1 VSDKKSVKEPPLG
14 SIQVVESAPTLDP
27 KESTEEGYATASL
40 HDQEEARLAS
50 LMGFEIVDDETDP
63 VLDGIA
69 ELAALALKAPI
80 AIITLVD
87 KERVVFKSSYGIPLT
102 TTPRDISLCS
112 FSILSS
118 EDPFVVPD
126 THADPR
132 FAKNPFVTGK
142 PFVRFYA
149 GAPLW
154 DENHLPLGSLCV
166 IDHEPKEISEWEK
179 TMLLRLS
186 NIAMARLTARRY
198 RKHLEHLLD
207 LEKKIY
213 SKFLHSTAAMAVHY
227 TSFDAALHELMANLD
242 PNLGWLSGRV
252 RNMQTGGTTG
262 VINNPTVPGN
272 PELSEVWK
280 RIDENPSHP
289 SATEPQTEYIT
300 KMASELSYSHLV
312 VPVRIRNR
320 LVAIL
325 EFIYPDHRKTDQRIR
340 DIFDLMASNLAIIAE
355 RELIHLE
362 LQHQATHDSLTDAAN
377 RNIIISEIQQCLL
390 NADPIQPESAIA
402 FLDLDGFKEINDNF
416 GHEVGDMLLIEVGKR
431 LRAIAREN
439 DVMGRLS
446 GDEFVLIIRN
456 LHNAGDLPA
465 LLERLNRALSLPYVV
480 RDLEIRLACSI
491 GCTLITESE
500 ISPSEVLRRAE
511 EAMYLVKNGQRKSY
525 CIVDEEMISDLH
537 QRRHMDHKVREA
549 IQNTHMFLL
558 YQPIVNF
565 ETGELRSAE
574 ALFRLFERDGTV
586 MAAHDFMESLKRSRF
601 LPMVDEWVLT
611 EISRLCAA
619 EGSPLLSLPD
629 FRFSINVSPPII
641 STKDYAS
648 RFLEKLDKNGVKP
661 TSLKIEITESEL
673 LAGSPTVI
681 QNLTR
686 LRDEGVRLAV
696 DDFGTGYSNLQYLSS
711 LPIDSVKIDKSFLD
725 AIQSGDKK
733 MTGLLRGM
741 IGISQS
747 LGYDTIVEGVET
759 TAQEQ
764 QLRAMGCHLGQGYLY
779 GKPMRIEELIEYSQR
794 IRTEGVVQK
803 TLSKT

>member
-1 VSDKKSVKEPPLG
+1 MSDKKSVKEPPLG
-14 SIQVVESAPTLDP
+14 SPQVEESAPTVEP
-27 KESTEEGYATASL
+27 KKSPEKGYATAAL
-40 HDQEEARLAS
+40 HAQEEARLAS
-50 LMGFEIVDDETDP
+50 LLGFEIVDDETDP

-87 KERVVFKSSYGIPLT
+87 KDRVVFKSSYGIPLT
-102 TTPRDISLCS
+102 TAPRDISLCS
-112 FSILSS
+112 FSIVSS

-126 THADPR
+126 THADTR

-166 IDHEPKEISEWEK
+166 IDHEPKEISEWER

-186 NIAMARLTARRY
+186 SIAMARLTARRY

-262 VINNPTVPGN
+262 VINNPNVPGN
-272 PELSEVWK
+272 PDLSEVWK

-289 SATEPQTEYIT
+289 STIEPETEYISST
-300 KMASELSYSHLV
+300 SSGLFYSHLV

-377 RNIIISEIQQCLL
+377 RPVIISEIQQCLL
-390 NADPIQPESAIA
+390 NADPIQPDSAVA

-416 GHEVGDMLLIEVGKR
+416 GHDVGDKLLIEVGKR
-431 LRAIAREN
+431 LRGIAREN

-446 GDEFVLIIRN
+446 GDEFVLILRN
-456 LHNAGDLPA
+456 LHGPGDLPA
-465 LLERLNRALSLPYVV
+465 LLDRLSRALSLPYAV
-480 RDLEIRLACSI
+480 RDLQIRLTNSI

-500 ISPSEVLRRAE
+500 MNPNEVLRRAE
-511 EAMYLVKNGQRKSY
+511 EAMYLVKNGQRKGY
-525 CIVDEEMISDLH
+525 CIVDDEIIADLH
-537 QRRHMDHKVREA
+537 QRRHIDHKVREA
-549 IQNTHMFLL
+549 IENSNMFLL

-586 MAAHDFMESLKRSRF
+586 MSAHDFMESLKRSRF
-601 LPMVDEWVLT
+601 LPMVDEWVLAEILRLIST
-611 EISRLCAA
+611 EGA
-619 EGSPLLSLPD
+619 PLLNFPG

-641 STKDYAS
+641 STKDYAT
-648 RFLEKLDKNGVKP
+648 RFLDKLVKNGVKP
-661 TSLKIEITESEL
+661 TSLNIEITESEL
-673 LAGSPTVI
+673 LAGSPTVLK
-681 QNLTR
+681 NLAH
-686 LRDEGVRLAV
+686 LREAGVSLAV
-696 DDFGTGYSNLQYLSS
+696 DDFGTGYSNLQYLST

-725 AIQSGDKK
+725 AIDNGNNRMK
-733 MTGLLRGM
+733 GLLRGM

-747 LGYDTIVEGVET
+747 LGYDTIVEGIET
-759 TAQEQ
+759 ITQEQ
-764 QLRAMGCHLGQGYLY
+764 QLRDMGCYLGQGYLY
-779 GKPMRIEELIEYSQR
+779 GKPMPIEALIEYSQR
-794 IRTEGVVQK
+794 IRIEGVVQNNHP
-803 TLSKT
+803 